1 MKKVNFIRQNWWWI
15 RWPLG
20 AIGWYIG
27 LLALPALTYQYL
39 PILAPYVAGVWNILA
54 GGTLLFFFAQWL
66 RELDF
71 SVLYGPTAFLMLV
84 GLTGYVLYQ
93 DQNIDPVKELTNW
106 EEMATIM
113 GYPPETPKPEWM
125 WEIPGIVRDSMRPF
139 PAIGKRPGRDEC
151 INIMSSAIQ
160 KNDIV
165 TFRRNHATC
174 VAAYNDFR
182 MGQLDTMMVIFPTSV
197 WYVWLL
203 AIIPAIIA
211 IWVVRTFE
219 GIGKLTGTIIWCLAA
234 FWLITT
240 LEVPKEATQVAW
252 NLWFSGIIIRT
263 LELILG
269 FTGVFWTATA
279 MGISQETANYP
290 RLQRVGIRILLV
302 VIGTTIAISL
312 NGTFQA
318 VLINNAVIES
328 GGLITA
334 DMAYRLLQTAL
345 QGGTTITAIFSTG
358 LLLANAALAVPRN

>member
-1 MKKVNFIRQNWWWI
+1 MNFLRQNWWWMK
-15 RWPLG
+15 WPLG

-27 LLALPALTYQYL
+27 WLALPALAYQYIPL
-39 PILAPYVAGVWNILA
+39 VAPYVAGVWHILA
-54 GGTLLFFFAQWL
+54 GGTLVFFFAQWL

-71 SVLYGPTAFLMLV
+71 SVLYGPAILILMV
-84 GLTGYVLYQ
+84 GITGYSLYQ
-93 DQNIDPVKELTNW
+93 AQNIDPVKELTNW

-113 GYPPETPKPEWM
+113 GYPSNTPKPEWM
-125 WEIPGIVRDSMRPF
+125 WEISEIVRRSMRPF
-139 PAIGKRPGRDEC
+139 PAVGNRPGREEC
-151 INIMSSAIQ
+151 VETMSLSIQ

-165 TFRRNHATC
+165 AFRRNHATC
-174 VAAYNDFR
+174 VAVYDAFR
-182 MGQLDTMMVIFPTSV
+182 MGQLDTMMEIFPASI

-203 AIIPAIIA
+203 AVVSTIIA

-219 GIGKLTGTIIWCLAA
+219 GIGKLTGTIIWCGAA

-240 LEVPKEATQVAW
+240 LEVPNEATQVAW
-252 NLWFSGIIIRT
+252 NLWYSGITIRT

-279 MGISQETANYP
+279 MSISQETTHYS
-290 RLQRVGIRILLV
+290 RIWRVVIRILIV

-328 GGLITA
+328 RGLITA
-334 DMAYRLLQTAL
+334 DMAYRLFQTAL
-345 QGGTTITAIFSTG
+345 QAGTTITAIASTG
-358 LLLANAALAVPRN
+358 LLLANAALAAPRD